1 MATPG
6 ELKQIS
12 PSTTPSPRGLVWVI
26 ARKELLD
33 HLLSLKFHVCLVAMA
48 LLLGL
53 SGFVMYR
60 DYQLRMENFAVM
72 RERAK
77 PRPGE
82 AGLMAVVE
90 PRPLSIFAKGLDEV
104 MDRGYTITAYV
115 GIEPHDRQTPAVSLF
130 ALFAPPDLLY
140 IVKALLSLIAVLF
153 AYDTVSGEK
162 ESGTLKLV
170 LGSAVSRAQ
179 LVAAKMLGGLAAVM
193 LPFVALWV
201 GVLAAL
207 ATRPE
212 ISLGGADFSRLGFML
227 LASLL
232 YVASFFALGV
242 LASALA
248 RSSAGSLIVL
258 LFLWAT
264 LVFAVPNV
272 GNLIAEQITPL
283 PSAETQELL
292 RMQAFAKDRFLA
304 IQSREGDRVRSSELF
319 NREYDRLVE
328 DYRAKLDG
336 MLGISKAFTR
346 LSPAAT
352 LTYIFTDLAGTGL
365 AEQRRVTRALMDY
378 KNRNL
383 PALVRQYEPG
393 SAPPPAFE
401 FQPARLGEILQQGV
415 LTDFMILGFTCAA
428 LFVGA
433 VWAFLAVDPR

>member
-1 MATPG
+1 MSPAGPET
-6 ELKQIS
+6 ELAP
-12 PSTTPSPRGLVWVI
+12 PSLVWVV

-33 HLLSLKFHVCLVAMA
+33 HLLSLKFHVCVVAMA
-48 LLLGL
+48 ILMAV
-53 SGFVMYR
+53 SAFVMYR
-60 DYQLRMENFAVM
+60 DYELRMENFAVM

-90 PRPLSIFAKGLDEV
+90 PRPLSVFAKGLDEV
-104 MDRGYTITAYV
+104 MDRGYTITAYL
-115 GIEPHDRQTPAVSLF
+115 GIEPHDRQTSAVSLF
-130 ALFAPPDLLY
+130 ALSAAPDLLY

-153 AYDTVSGEK
+153 AYDAVSGEK

-170 LGSAVSRAQ
+170 LASTVSRGQ
-179 LVAAKMLGGLAAVM
+179 LVAGKMLGGLAAVM

-201 GVLAAL
+201 AGLAAL

-212 ISLGGADFSRLGFML
+212 IALGGSEFSCLGFML

-232 YVASFFALGV
+232 YAGSFFALGV
-242 LASALA
+242 LVSALA

-258 LFLWAT
+258 LFIWAT

-272 GNLIAEQITPL
+272 GCLIAEQIAPL

-292 RMQAFAKDRFLA
+292 RMQGFAKNRFLA
-304 IQSREGDRVRSSELF
+304 IQSGGRDREGSAESF

-328 DYRAKLDG
+328 DYRAKLDSL
-336 MLGISKAFTR
+336 LGASKALTR

-365 AEQRRVTRALMDY
+365 GEQRRVTRALMDY
-378 KNRNL
+378 KARNL
-383 PALVRQYEPG
+383 PALIRQDEPG
-393 SAPPPAFE
+393 SSPPPAFE
-401 FQPARLGEILQQGV
+401 LQPARLGEILQQGV
-415 LTDFMILGFTCAA
+415 LTDLLILGFTCAA

-433 VWAFLAVDPR
+433 VWTFLAVDPR

>member
-1 MATPG
+1 
-6 ELKQIS
+6 L
-12 PSTTPSPRGLVWVI
+12 
-26 ARKELLD
+26 
-33 HLLSLKFHVCLVAMA
+33 
-48 LLLGL
+48 
-53 SGFVMYR
+53 
-60 DYQLRMENFAVM
+60 ENFAVM

-90 PRPLSIFAKGLDEV
+90 PRPLSVFAKGLDEV
-104 MDRGYTITAYV
+104 MDRGYTITAYL
-115 GIEPHDRQTPAVSLF
+115 GIEPHDRQTSAVSLF

-140 IVKALLSLIAVLF
+140 IVKALLSLIALLF
-153 AYDTVSGEK
+153 AYDAVSGEK
-162 ESGTLKLV
+162 ENGTLKLL
-170 LGSAVSRAQ
+170 LGSAVSRGQ
-179 LVAAKMLGGLAAVM
+179 LLAAKMLGGLAAVM
-193 LPFVALWV
+193 LPFVVLWV
-201 GVLAAL
+201 AVLAPL
-207 ATRPE
+207 AARPE
-212 ISLGGADFSRLGFML
+212 IVLGGSEFSRLGLML

-232 YVASFFALGV
+232 YAAGFFALGV
-242 LASALA
+242 LVSALS

-272 GNLIAEQITPL
+272 GNLVAEQVAPL

-304 IQSREGDRVRSSELF
+304 IQSQDRDRVRSSELF

-336 MLGISKAFTR
+336 MVNTSKAFTR

-365 AEQRRVTRALMDY
+365 AEQRRVARALMDY
-378 KNRNL
+378 KTRNL
-383 PALVRQYEPG
+383 PALLRQYEPG

-415 LTDFMILGFTCAA
+415 LADFIILAFTCAA
-428 LFVGA
+428 PFVGA

>member
-1 MATPG
+1 
-6 ELKQIS
+6 
-12 PSTTPSPRGLVWVI
+12 
-26 ARKELLD
+26 
-33 HLLSLKFHVCLVAMA
+33 
-48 LLLGL
+48 
-53 SGFVMYR
+53 
-60 DYQLRMENFAVM
+60 
-72 RERAK
+72 
-77 PRPGE
+77 
-82 AGLMAVVE
+82 
-90 PRPLSIFAKGLDEV
+90 
-104 MDRGYTITAYV
+104 
-115 GIEPHDRQTPAVSLF
+115 
-130 ALFAPPDLLY
+130 
-140 IVKALLSLIAVLF
+140 
-153 AYDTVSGEK
+153 
-162 ESGTLKLV
+162 
-170 LGSAVSRAQ
+170 
-179 LVAAKMLGGLAAVM
+179 
-193 LPFVALWV
+193 
-201 GVLAAL
+201 
-207 ATRPE
+207 
-212 ISLGGADFSRLGFML
+212 
-227 LASLL
+227 
-232 YVASFFALGV
+232 LGV
-242 LASALA
+242 LVSALA

-272 GNLIAEQITPL
+272 GNLIAEQIAPL

-304 IQSREGDRVRSSELF
+304 IQSGDRDRVRSSELF

-336 MLGISKAFTR
+336 LLGISKAFTR

-365 AEQRRVTRALMDY
+365 AEQRRVSGALMDY

-401 FQPARLGEILQQGV
+401 FQPARLGEIVQQGV

>member
-1 MATPG
+1 MATAG

-12 PSTTPSPRGLVWVI
+12 PSTTTRPGGLVWVI

-33 HLLSLKFHVCLVAMA
+33 HLLSLKFHVCVVAMA
-48 LLLGL
+48 ILLGL

-60 DYQLRMENFAVM
+60 DYQLRLENFAVM

-104 MDRGYTITAYV
+104 MDRGYTITAYL
-115 GIEPHDRQTPAVSLF
+115 GIESHDRQTPAVSLF

-153 AYDTVSGEK
+153 AYNAVSGEK

-170 LGSAVSRAQ
+170 LGSAVSRGQ

-193 LPFVALWV
+193 LPFMALWI

-212 ISLGGADFSRLGFML
+212 ISLSGADFSRLGFML

-242 LASALA
+242 LVSALA
-248 RSSAGSLIVL
+248 RSSAASLIVL

-272 GNLIAEQITPL
+272 GNLIAEQLVPL

-292 RMQAFAKDRFLA
+292 RMQTFAKDRFLA
-304 IQSREGDRVRSSELF
+304 IQSGERDRVRSSDLF
-319 NREYDRLVE
+319 NREYDRLME
-328 DYRAKLDG
+328 DYRAKLDA
-336 MLGISKAFTR
+336 MLSTSKAVTR

-365 AEQRRVTRALMDY
+365 AEQRRVTQALMDY

-383 PALVRQYEPG
+383 PALVHQYEPG

-401 FQPARLGEILQQGV
+401 FQSARLGEVLQQGV
-415 LTDFMILGFTCAA
+415 LTDFVILGFTCVA

-433 VWAFLAVDPR
+433 VWAFLVIDPR

>member
-1 MATPG
+1 
-6 ELKQIS
+6 
-12 PSTTPSPRGLVWVI
+12 LVWVI

-33 HLLSLKFHVCLVAMA
+33 HLLSLKFHVCVVAMA

-212 ISLGGADFSRLGFML
+212 ISLDGADFSRLGFML

-232 YVASFFALGV
+232 YVAGFFALGV
-242 LASALA
+242 LVSALA
-248 RSSAGSLIVL
+248 RSSAGALIVPR
-258 LFLWAT
+258 W
-264 LVFAVPNV
+264 
-272 GNLIAEQITPL
+272 
-283 PSAETQELL
+283 L
-292 RMQAFAKDRFLA
+292 RAAA
-304 IQSREGDRVRSSELF
+304 CSRERGSR
-319 NREYDRLVE
+319 
-328 DYRAKLDG
+328 
-336 MLGISKAFTR
+336 
-346 LSPAAT
+346 PA
-352 LTYIFTDLAGTGL
+352 GPGL
-365 AEQRRVTRALMDY
+365 A
-378 KNRNL
+378 
-383 PALVRQYEPG
+383 
-393 SAPPPAFE
+393 
-401 FQPARLGEILQQGV
+401 LQ
-415 LTDFMILGFTCAA
+415 AN
-428 LFVGA
+428 
-433 VWAFLAVDPR
+433 

>member
-1 MATPG
+1 M
-6 ELKQIS
+6 LW
-12 PSTTPSPRGLVWVI
+12 LI

-48 LLLGL
+48 VLLGL
-53 SGFVMYR
+53 CGFVMYR
-60 DYQLRMENFAVM
+60 DYQLRMQNFAVM

-90 PRPLSIFAKGLDEV
+90 PRPLSVFAKGLDEV
-104 MDRGYTITAYV
+104 MDRGYTITAYL
-115 GIEPHDRQTPAVSLF
+115 GIQPHDRQTSPVSLF

-153 AYDTVSGEK
+153 AYDAVSGEK

-170 LGSAVSRAQ
+170 LGSGVSRAE
-179 LVAAKMLGGLAAVM
+179 VAAGKMLGGLAVVM
-193 LPFVALWV
+193 LPFVAVWV
-201 GVLAAL
+201 AILTAL

-212 ISLGGADFSRLGFML
+212 IVLGGTEFSRLGLML

-232 YVASFFALGV
+232 YIASFFALGLLV
-242 LASALA
+242 SALA
-248 RSSAGSLIVL
+248 RSSAASLIVL

-272 GNLIAEQITPL
+272 GNLIAEQVAPV

-292 RMQAFAKDRFLA
+292 RMQAFAKSRFLA
-304 IQSREGDRVRSSELF
+304 IQSRERNQEASAASF

-336 MLGISKAFTR
+336 LLTTSKSFTR

-352 LTYIFTDLAGTGL
+352 LTYLFTDLAGTGL

-378 KNRNL
+378 KSRNL

-415 LTDFMILGFTCAA
+415 LTDFVILGLTCAT
-428 LFVGA
+428 LFAGA